1 MSIDPIQL
9 VLSNYNKLSILRK
22 QLEDRTRELEEIE
35 GTIRELLM
43 YVKEVEYLKS
53 ISSAYGSLDANEQ
66 SAQLA
71 TLESRRSLLHELI
84 KTLGELLTKTE
95 QEAKSGKTS
104 SEPSAPR
111 SLEKNSMV
119 GGSSPQPATTNKPTG
134 DAGKKPLSFDEFR
147 KKFPTSGV

>member
-53 ISSAYGSLDANEQ
+53 ISSAYSSLDANEQ

-71 TLESRRSLLHELI
+71 TLESRRILLHDLI
-84 KTLGELLTKTE
+84 KTLIELLAKTE
-95 QEAKSGKTS
+95 QEAKSGKAS

-111 SLEKNSMV
+111 SLEKNSLT
-119 GGSSPQPATTNKPTG
+119 GGSSPQPAAATKPTG

>member
-1 MSIDPIQL
+1 MQL

-22 QLEDRTRELEEIE
+22 QLEDRTREFEEIE

-43 YVKEVEYLKS
+43 YIKEVEYLKS
-53 ISSAYGSLDANEQ
+53 ISSAYSSLDATEQ
-66 SAQLA
+66 NTQLSA
-71 TLESRRSLLHELI
+71 LESRRMLLHELI
-84 KTLGELLTKTE
+84 KTLGDLLAKTE
-95 QEAKSGKTS
+95 QDAKSGKVS

-111 SLEKNSMV
+111 TIEKNTMS
-119 GGSSPQPATTNKPTG
+119 GSSAQPAPSAAKPTG

>member
-66 SAQLA
+66 SAQFA
-71 TLESRRSLLHELI
+71 TLESRRTLLHDLI
-84 KTLGELLTKTE
+84 KTLVE
-95 QEAKSGKTS
+95 
-104 SEPSAPR
+104 
-111 SLEKNSMV
+111 
-119 GGSSPQPATTNKPTG
+119 
-134 DAGKKPLSFDEFR
+134 
-147 KKFPTSGV
+147 